1 MSEEK
6 ITFEEMLNTQE
17 QDDETLVCNSLGK
30 EAHWA
35 INKVLVETLGLGRA
49 AILTK
54 LIDWHNFIHRIMDE
68 KNRTSSAEYYGG
80 IAPKLIAEKFFYLSI
95 EDLSKEFGLGEVF
108 CRQTIDMFA
117 YLGIITKK
125 KAGLPARNFC
135 KLNFRNIRQILS
147 CKSQVSLI
155 AVLNKFDESVKLARQ
170 NDQTSPMNLSKI
182 IKTKQVKTKEVKTE
196 DFSFSKE
203 KEMDGEAVMVQSSK
217 KKSWRKDETQPTT
230 HPSKELN
237 NISSFEKKRES
248 LRGKHTSSAGDL
260 DAYDIINK
268 WESLGFPK
276 IPSEHRSST
285 LKKIDSLIAG
295 TFFEGK
301 LLHNGSG
308 KYLNRPF
315 TKTEILKAIE
325 NRARGAFDPEYV
337 PTDQKIKRDLQKLP
351 LTVWFYNSN
360 AGDSRFLYDFEKK
373 YKKIPAKLKLI
384 PDEFPEYTESI
395 IDTYV
400 DKILY
405 GVVPKEWPIKDQNNF
420 RKASQRLREYFIDNE
435 DRSRYIK
442 PHQIDEQADVLI
454 RALRNH
460 YGNDDDDEN
469 VSIHSANLCSDYTF
483 NKILPS
489 YMGKQRMLNRTTDFY

>member
-1 MSEEK
+1 MSE
-6 ITFEEMLNTQE
+6 
-17 QDDETLVCNSLGK
+17 DPK
-30 EAHWA
+30 E
-35 INKVLVETLGLGRA
+35 
-49 AILTK
+49 
-54 LIDWHNFIHRIMDE
+54 E
-68 KNRTSSAEYYGG
+68 KN
-80 IAPKLIAEKFFYLSI
+80 
-95 EDLSKEFGLGEVF
+95 EFGLAGVYLPSEILFNFNLTNTDKILFGFIRNLSTSNKGCTASNRYLGNMLKVTP
-108 CRQTIDMFA
+108 QTISDSVRNLKENKYLKVKFSEKNKGTFEQQRHIYVDENYIKNYRPLIEYVHGVFVSKTIPLKEFLNGDMEDF
-117 YLGIITKK
+117 LGGVLKS
-125 KAGLPARNFC
+125 RN
-135 KLNFRNIRQILS
+135 NTNS
-147 CKSQVSLI
+147 
-155 AVLNKFDESVKLARQ
+155 D
-170 NDQTSPMNLSKI
+170 
-182 IKTKQVKTKEVKTE
+182 TE
-196 DFSFSKE
+196 DLNTENNLFSFSKE
-203 KEMDGEAVMVQSSK
+203 KEMDGEAVMVQSCK

-248 LRGKHTSSAGDL
+248 LRGKHTSSAGDMN
-260 DAYDIINK
+260 AYDIIDK

-301 LLHNGSG
+301 LLHNGNG

-315 TKTEILKAIE
+315 TKAEILKAIE

-360 AGDSRFLYDFEKK
+360 ASDSRFLYDFEKK

-405 GVVPKEWPIKDQNNF
+405 GVVPKEWSIKDQNNF

-483 NKILPS
+483 HNILPS
-489 YMGKQRMLNRTTDFY
+489 YMGRQRMLNRTTDFY